1 MPVIG
6 IIAEYNPFHL
16 GHAYQIKEAR
26 RLVGADSPVVAVMSG
41 NFVQRG
47 EAALLHKHA
56 RAEAAVRC
64 GADLVLELPT
74 AWAAATAE
82 VFARGGVALLAAA
95 GVVTHLCF
103 GSECAD
109 LVALEQTAACLD
121 GGAYRRAL
129 GRRLERGGTFAA
141 ARQAAAEEAAGPS
154 ARCLARPNDALAV
167 EYLRALRALGAPMTP
182 LAVRR
187 VGAAHDS
194 DEAGE
199 GFASASAIRRRI
211 LAGEPWERLVPPG
224 SAAVL
229 KREMGAGR
237 APVSMAACERMLL
250 SRLRAMEEEAF
261 HPYDGGNAGLYHRFY
276 RAVRRAAGLEELLD
290 LAKTRRYTHAR
301 LRRLALSAWL
311 GVEQPAGLPP
321 YLRVLSANS
330 RGCGLL
336 KEMKTRSALPV
347 LTKPGD
353 VRALGEAA
361 RRRMEEESRCTDLYT
376 LAWPAPGRAG
386 REYAAGPV
394 ILSSAAG
401 GPGRAEEERS
411 NKE

>member
-16 GHAYQIKEAR
+16 GHAYQIQAAR
-26 RLVGADSPVVAVMSG
+26 RAIGADSAVIAVMSG

-47 EAALLHKHA
+47 EAALLPKHA

-82 VFARGGVALLAAA
+82 VFARGGVSLLAET

-103 GSECAD
+103 GSECGD
-109 LVALEQTAACLD
+109 LE
-121 GGAYRRAL
+121 
-129 GRRLERGGTFAA
+129 RLERLAGCLEGRAYQAGLRLFLDRGMTFAA
-141 ARQAAAEEAAGPS
+141 ARQAAVRALLGDAADS
-154 ARCLARPNDALAV
+154 LSQPNDNLAV
-167 EYLRALRALGAPMTP
+167 EYLRAIRTLGAGLTP
-182 LAVRR
+182 LAVQR

-211 LAGEPWERLVPPG
+211 LAGEPWERLVPPE

-229 KREMGAGR
+229 RREMDAGR
-237 APVSMAACERMLL
+237 APVSAAACERLIL
-250 SRLRAMEEEAF
+250 ARLRAMGEEDF
-261 HPYDGGNAGLYHRFY
+261 RPYDGGNEGLYHRFY
-276 RAVRRAAGLEELLD
+276 AAVRRAAALEELLE
-290 LAKTRRYTHAR
+290 LAKTKRYTLAR
-301 LRRLALSAWL
+301 LRRLALAAWL
-311 GVEQPAGLPP
+311 GLEPP
-321 YLRVLSANS
+321 GGTPPVLRVLSANS

-336 KEMKTRSALPV
+336 KEMKLRAALPV

-353 VRALGEAA
+353 VRRLGGAA
-361 RRRMEEESRCTDLYT
+361 EQSLAAESRCTDQYT
-376 LAWPAPGRAG
+376 LAWPVPGPPG
-386 REYAAGPV
+386 WEYASGPV
-394 ILSSAAG
+394 IL
-401 GPGRAEEERS
+401 P
-411 NKE
+411 

>member
-16 GHAYQIKEAR
+16 GHAYQIQAAR
-26 RLVGADSPVVAVMSG
+26 RAIGADSAVIAVMSG

-47 EAALLHKHA
+47 EAALLPKHA

-82 VFARGGVALLAAA
+82 VFARGGVSLLAET

-103 GSECAD
+103 GSECGD
-109 LVALEQTAACLD
+109 LE
-121 GGAYRRAL
+121 
-129 GRRLERGGTFAA
+129 RLERLAGCLEGQAYQAGLRLFLDRGMTFAA
-141 ARQAAAEEAAGPS
+141 ARQAAVRALLGDAADS
-154 ARCLARPNDALAV
+154 LSQPNDNLAV
-167 EYLRALRALGAPMTP
+167 EYLRAIRTLGAGLTP
-182 LAVRR
+182 LAVQR

-211 LAGEPWERLVPPG
+211 LAGEPWERLVPPE
-224 SAAVL
+224 SAAVV

-237 APVSMAACERMLL
+237 APVSAAACERLIL
-250 SRLRAMEEEAF
+250 ARLRAMGEEDF
-261 HPYDGGNAGLYHRFY
+261 RPYDGGNEGLYHRFY
-276 RAVRRAAGLEELLD
+276 AAVRRAAALEELLE
-290 LAKTRRYTHAR
+290 LAKTKRYTRAR
-301 LRRLALSAWL
+301 LRRLALAAWL
-311 GVEQPAGLPP
+311 GLEPP
-321 YLRVLSANS
+321 GGTPPVLRVLSANS

-336 KEMKTRSALPV
+336 KEMKLRAALPV

-353 VRALGEAA
+353 VRRLGGAA
-361 RRRMEEESRCTDLYT
+361 EQSFAAESRCTDQYT
-376 LAWPAPGRAG
+376 LAWPVPGPPG
-386 REYAAGPV
+386 WEYASGPV
-394 ILSSAAG
+394 IL
-401 GPGRAEEERS
+401 P
-411 NKE
+411 